1 MQCDDCTLLEHGIR
15 ELVFTYHGNNLTVPD
30 VQGWHCP
37 VCGECE
43 FDEGEGQRYSAAVDA
58 FAADVDAEEAAWL
71 RSVRKKLKLKQA
83 EAGKLFGG
91 GISAFSEYERG
102 KTQPHKST
110 VLLMRLLDKYPELFK
125 ELMEPS
131 VPRKSSSGKSRG
143 GDQRSLLGKGEFS
156 SSAEQ

>member
-1 MQCDDCTLLEHGIR
+1 MRTPPYCLQCDDGTLLEHGIR
-15 ELVFTYHGNNLTVPD
+15 NLVFAYHGNTLTVPD

-43 FDEGEGQRYSAAVDA
+43 FDEGEGQRYSEAVDA
-58 FAADVDAEEAAWL
+58 FAAEVDEQEVAWL
-71 RSVRKKLKLKQA
+71 RSTRKKLKLKQA

-110 VLLMRLLDKYPELFK
+110 VLLLKLLDKHPELLK
-125 ELMEPS
+125 ELLESPT
-131 VPRKSSSGKSRG
+131 RKVGRGSG
-143 GDQRSLLGKGEFS
+143 
-156 SSAEQ
+156 SAG